1 MVPDSSQGRYH
12 NCVRLLLVR
21 HGQTDWHNPKR
32 AQGWTDV
39 PLNATGRA
47 QAAALAAALEDEKID
62 RVLASDLGRAQ
73 DTARALGRNFETDA
87 RLRERNYGDWEG
99 GDFASVNRDLAQKA
113 VAEGR
118 TAERVRPPGGE
129 SALDV
134 WERLSPL
141 VLELLKG
148 EGTTL
153 VVAHGGSVAAMLCQL
168 ILATPASAHSFH
180 FTNGSV
186 TELERRADG
195 FMLLHRLSD
204 DSMLGEV
211 ANH

>member
-1 MVPDSSQGRYH
+1 M
-12 NCVRLLLVR
+12 RLLLVR
-21 HGQTDWHNPKR
+21 HGQTDCHNPKR

-47 QAAALAAALEDEKID
+47 QAAALALALKDETID
-62 RVLASDLGRAQ
+62 RILVSDLGRAQ
-73 DTARALGRNFETDA
+73 DTARALGRPFEVDV
-87 RLRERNYGDWEG
+87 RLRERNYGAWEG
-99 GDFASVNRDLAQKA
+99 GDFATVNRDLAAKA
-113 VAEGR
+113 AAER
-118 TAERVRPPGGE
+118 TTAEDVRPPEGE
-129 SALDV
+129 SMADV

-141 VLELLKG
+141 ADELAQG
-148 EGTTL
+148 EGTTV
-153 VVAHGGSVAAMLCQL
+153 VVAHGGTVAVMLCRL
-168 ILATPASAHSFH
+168 IRATPASTHSFH

-186 TELERRADG
+186 TELERRPDG